1 MKIACLADGVQSSL
15 STQLKSVAEESGIR
29 GVFNPSLRSR
39 DGLRVIA
46 FRGFLQGADKEV
58 RAWLLKTDAVGS
70 TCQLIDL
77 TTYFK
82 RFGVGPTADP
92 KLFALEG
99 EIFLTFNTGWAATEN
114 RLFISQV
121 TPELGEPLEC
131 IYQDRQSV
139 EKNWAFFGSQTEPRA
154 LYSLNTGLI
163 LQGHLNQQKNQIE
176 FEAWKYAQFPKAA
189 RNLSIGTQFLENGR
203 EMYFIAHRKLS
214 LLGKRMY
221 VGLPLSLDVG
231 ASELRIVRG
240 SRYLIHSVSSLFG
253 SRVKLNKNLIS
264 CTYFSG
270 IDEVDGKIILS
281 YGVNDTAY
289 GFAGLDRSAFHEN

>member
-1 MKIACLADGVQSSL
+1 MKIACLADGAQSSF
-15 STQLKSVAEESGIR
+15 STQLKSVADESGIR

-46 FRGFLQGADKEV
+46 FRGFLQGTGKEV
-58 RAWLLKTDAVGS
+58 HAWIMKADAAGS

-77 TTYFK
+77 TAYFK
-82 RFGVGPTADP
+82 QFGVAPTADP
-92 KLFALEG
+92 KLFELEG
-99 EIFLTFNTGWAATEN
+99 EIFLTFNTGWSSTEN

-131 IYQDRQSV
+131 IYRDRQSV
-139 EKNWAFFGSQTEPRA
+139 EKNWAFFGSQTELRA

-163 LQGHLNQQKNQIE
+163 LKGHIDQQRNQIE
-176 FEAWKYAQFPKAA
+176 FEAWKYARSPKAA
-189 RNLSIGTQFLENGR
+189 RNLSIGTQFLDSGR
-203 EMYFIAHRKLS
+203 EMYFIAHRKLY

-240 SRYLIHSVSSLFG
+240 NQYLIHSVSSLLG

-289 GFAGLDRSAFHEN
+289 GFAALDRSVFHEN